1 MRTGH
6 CGIPLSI
13 KGGPGH
19 GREGAGSEEA
29 RPQKKEGDHE
39 KIGSRRAEKLGFR
52 DKCAETYKIYI
63 L

>member
-19 GREGAGSEEA
+19 SREGARIEEM
-29 RPQKKEGDHE
+29 RSHKKVCGQE
-39 KIGSRRAEKLGFR
+39 KIDSRTIEKLASGE
-52 DKCAETYKIYI
+52 KSVQTYKIYI